1 MNRSHS
7 KIRHIQEA
15 NILLE
20 KRLLNE
26 QVAVNTW
33 LTFPGDKNY
42 QYQKQNNKWV
52 AKIIKTGKVIDLS
65 KYPTTVQK
73 LEKQFPGGK
82 TPAGGTTPDSST
94 ATTNNVG
101 TSAQTVEVKNET
113 LPGAPVYYP
122 WIQDGKLNTE
132 KLKQSIENNSIYT
145 WGQELNKL
153 TPEQLAKVREDFKT
167 SGISGDLTTTKGT
180 GLELAVKDVL
190 NTADKMVAQKN
201 INGKTQQ

>member
-33 LTFPGDKNY
+33 LTFPDDKNY

-82 TPAGGTTPDSST
+82 TPAGGTAPVSST
-94 ATTNNVG
+94 ATTNNV
-101 TSAQTVEVKNET
+101 VVKNET
-113 LPGAPVYYP
+113 LSGAPVYYP

>member
-1 MNRSHS
+1 MNRSQS

-65 KYPTTVQK
+65 KYPSTVQK
-73 LEKQFPGGK
+73 LETQFPGGK
-82 TPAGGTTPDSST
+82 SPAGGTTPVSST
-94 ATTNNVG
+94 ATTNNV
-101 TSAQTVEVKNET
+101 VVKNET

-132 KLKQSIENNSIYT
+132 KLKQSIENKSIYT

-153 TPEQLAKVREDFKT
+153 TPEQLVKVREDFKT
-167 SGISGDLTTTKGT
+167 SGIPANLTTTKGT
-180 GLELAVKDVL
+180 GLELAVNDVL

-201 INGKTQQ
+201 INGNTQQ